1 MCITIHSGH
10 TKISRLSHR
19 EEEGWREETTV
30 KRPRFK
36 SQDNLAVI
44 VATRLS
50 IFTEMSGLFTAV
62 LVATKQEVLSET
74 LEQFPNVFMAIKLGI
89 FNGPSG

>member
-1 MCITIHSGH
+1 M
-10 TKISRLSHR
+10 
-19 EEEGWREETTV
+19 
-30 KRPRFK
+30 
-36 SQDNLAVI
+36 I

-50 IFTEMSGLFTAV
+50 IFTETSGLFTAV